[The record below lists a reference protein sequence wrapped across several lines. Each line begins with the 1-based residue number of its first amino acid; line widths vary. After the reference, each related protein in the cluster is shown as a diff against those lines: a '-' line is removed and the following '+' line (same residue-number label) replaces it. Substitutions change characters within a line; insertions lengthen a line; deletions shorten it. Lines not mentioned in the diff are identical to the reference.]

1 MTGGPPPRTLYTVS
15 ALTALLRVHI
25 ESAFSDIWVEGEVS
39 NLRIPTS
46 GHAYFT
52 LKDASSQ
59 IRAVLF
65 RSVGRSQRFALQDG
79 LQLVCRGRLTVY
91 EPRGDYQVIVE
102 YAEPKGVGAL
112 QLAFE
117 QLKARLAAEGLFDQA
132 RKRPL
137 PFLPR
142 RIGVVTS
149 PTGAVIRDIVQVAHK
164 RDPGVTIVLD
174 PVAVQGESAA
184 GEIARA
190 IEELNEMGGFDVLI
204 VGRGGGS
211 LEDLWPFNEEI
222 VARAVAASRVPVV
235 SAVGHEIDFT
245 IADFVADMRAPTPS
259 AAAELVVRDRADLLE
274 RVVGYGD
281 RSVHAVRTVLR
292 DLYARVEAE
301 RRGLLDP
308 TALVARAMQ
317 RRDELEMRL
326 RLTQV
331 NRLKDLRS
339 AVEALRQD
347 VLLRSPLQLIQRGLT
362 MLPHLRMRLQ
372 QRMTVALELWRRSL
386 EDSIGT
392 LHALSPLAIPGPWYN
407 NPGAWAEVA
416 GLPASPP
423 GPAREVGHFPL
434 APGELLCEVQK
445 AADELIRKSGGV

>member
-25 ESAFSDIWVEGEVS
+25 ESAFSDVWVEGEVS

-149 PTGAVIRDIVQVAHK
+149 PTGAAIRDIVQVAHK
-164 RDPGVTIVLD
+164 RDPGITIVLD

-184 GEIARA
+184 GEIAHA

-222 VARAVAASRVPVV
+222 VARGVAASRVPVV

-362 MLPHLRMRLQ
+362 LLPHLRMRLQ

-386 EDSIGT
+386 EEFIGA
-392 LHALSPLAIPGPWYN
+392 LHALSPLAILGRGYSITRRWPELTVLRAASAVVPGEVVHVRL
-407 NPGAWAEVA
+407 GA
-416 GLPASPP
+416 
-423 GPAREVGHFPL
+423 
-434 APGELLCEVQK
+434 GELLCEVQK

>member
-25 ESAFSDIWVEGEVS
+25 ESAFSDVWVEGEVS

-91 EPRGDYQVIVE
+91 EPRGAYQVIVE

-149 PTGAVIRDIVQVAHK
+149 PTGAAIRDIVQVAHK

-174 PVAVQGESAA
+174 PVAVQGQRAA

-190 IEELNEMGGFDVLI
+190 IEELNELGGFDVLV

-211 LEDLWPFNEEI
+211 LEDLWAFNEEL
-222 VARAVAASRVPVV
+222 VARAIAASRIPVV

-245 IADFVADMRAPTPS
+245 IADFVADVRAPTPS
-259 AAAELVVRDRADLLE
+259 AAAELVVRDQQDLLK
-274 RVVGYGD
+274 RLVGYGD
-281 RSVHAVRTVLR
+281 RAVHAVRAVLR
-292 DLYARVEAE
+292 DLGARVEAE

-308 TALVARAMQ
+308 TALVARPMQ
-317 RRDELEMRL
+317 RPDDLEMRP
-326 RLTQV
+326 RFAQGP
-331 NRLKDLRS
+331 RLKDPRS
-339 AVEALRQD
+339 GVGALRREG
-347 VLLRSPLQLIQRGLT
+347 LLRGHLQPTAHGVPLLA
-362 MLPHLRMRLQ
+362 HLRTRQ
-372 QRMTVALELWRRSL
+372 
-386 EDSIGT
+386 
-392 LHALSPLAIPGPWYN
+392 
-407 NPGAWAEVA
+407 
-416 GLPASPP
+416 
-423 GPAREVGHFPL
+423 
-434 APGELLCEVQK
+434 
-445 AADELIRKSGGV
+445 

>member
-15 ALTALLRVHI
+15 ALTVLLRVHI

-52 LKDASSQ
+52 LKDAKSQ

-65 RSVGRSQRFALQDG
+65 RSVGRSLRFAFQDG
-79 LQLVCRGRLTVY
+79 LQLVCRGRVTVY
-91 EPRGDYQVIVE
+91 EPKGDYQVIVE

-149 PTGAVIRDIVQVAHK
+149 PTGAAIRDIVQVAHK
-164 RDPGVTIVLD
+164 RDPGVTIVVN

-184 GEIARA
+184 GEIACA
-190 IEELNEMGGFDVLI
+190 IEELNEMDGFDVLI

-222 VARAVAASRVPVV
+222 VARAIAASRIPVV

-259 AAAELVVRDRADLLE
+259 AAAELVVRDRLELLK
-274 RVVGYGD
+274 RVAGYGD
-281 RSVHAVRTVLR
+281 RAVLAVRTVLR
-292 DLYARVEAE
+292 SLRARVEAE

-317 RRDELEMRL
+317 RRDDLEMRL
-326 RLTQV
+326 RLAQV
-331 NRLKDLRS
+331 NRLKFKWS
-339 AVEALRQD
+339 AVESLRQD
-347 VLLRSPLQLIQRGLT
+347 LLLRSPLQRIQQGLT
-362 MLPHLRMRLQ
+362 LLPHLRMRLQ
-372 QRMTVALELWRRSL
+372 QRMKVALELWRRSF
-386 EDSIGT
+386 EESIAT
-392 LHALSPLAIPGPWYN
+392 LHALSPLAILGRGYSITRRWPELTVLRAASAVAPG
-407 NPGAWAEVA
+407 EVVHV
-416 GLPASPP
+416 
-423 GPAREVGHFPL
+423 RL
-434 APGELLCEVQK
+434 AAGELLCEVQK
-445 AADELIRKSGGV
+445 TANVLIRKPGGV

>member
-1 MTGGPPPRTLYTVS
+1 MTGGPPPRTLYTVT

-25 ESAFSDIWVEGEVS
+25 ESAFSNIWVEGEVS
-39 NLRIPTS
+39 NLRMPTS

-59 IRAVLF
+59 IRSVLF
-65 RSVGRSQRFALQDG
+65 RSVGRSLRFALQDG
-79 LQLVCRGRLTVY
+79 MQLVCRGRVTVY
-91 EPRGDYQVIVE
+91 EPKGDYQVIVD

-137 PFLPR
+137 PFFPR

-149 PTGAVIRDIVQVAHK
+149 ATGAAIRDIVQVAHK
-164 RDPGVTIVLD
+164 RDPGITIMLN

-190 IEELNEMGGFDVLI
+190 IEELNEMGGFDVLV

-211 LEDLWPFNEEI
+211 LEDLWAFNEEL
-222 VARAVAASRVPVV
+222 VARAIAASRIPVV

-245 IADFVADMRAPTPS
+245 IADFVADVRAPTPS
-259 AAAELVVRDRADLLE
+259 AAAELVVRDRQDLLK

-281 RSVHAVRTVLR
+281 RAVHAVRAVLR
-292 DLYARVEAE
+292 DLGARVEAE

-317 RRDELEMRL
+317 RRDDLEMRL
-326 RLTQV
+326 RLAQA

-339 AVEALRQD
+339 GVEALRQE
-347 VLLRSPLQLIQRGLT
+347 VLLRSPLQRIQQGVTL
-362 MLPHLRMRLQ
+362 LPHLRTRLQ
-372 QRMTVALELWRRSL
+372 QRMKVALELGRRSL
-386 EDSIGT
+386 ENSIGT
-392 LHALSPLAIPGPWYN
+392 LHALSPLAILGRGYSITRRWPELTVLRAASAVAPGD
-407 NPGAWAEVA
+407 VVHV
-416 GLPASPP
+416 
-423 GPAREVGHFPL
+423 RL
-434 APGELLCEVQK
+434 AAGELLCEVQK
-445 AADELIRKSGGV
+445 TANELIRESGGV

>member
-25 ESAFSDIWVEGEVS
+25 ESAFSDVWVEGEVS

-149 PTGAVIRDIVQVAHK
+149 PTGAAIRDIVQVAHK
-164 RDPGVTIVLD
+164 RDPGVT
-174 PVAVQGESAA
+174 
-184 GEIARA
+184 
-190 IEELNEMGGFDVLI
+190 
-204 VGRGGGS
+204 
-211 LEDLWPFNEEI
+211 
-222 VARAVAASRVPVV
+222 
-235 SAVGHEIDFT
+235 
-245 IADFVADMRAPTPS
+245 TPI
-259 AAAELVVRDRADLLE
+259 
-274 RVVGYGD
+274 
-281 RSVHAVRTVLR
+281 
-292 DLYARVEAE
+292 
-301 RRGLLDP
+301 RRG
-308 TALVARAMQ
+308 RNGNG
-317 RRDELEMRL
+317 RL
-326 RLTQV
+326 RAWS
-331 NRLKDLRS
+331 NR
-339 AVEALRQD
+339 
-347 VLLRSPLQLIQRGLT
+347 
-362 MLPHLRMRLQ
+362 
-372 QRMTVALELWRRSL
+372 
-386 EDSIGT
+386 
-392 LHALSPLAIPGPWYN
+392 
-407 NPGAWAEVA
+407 
-416 GLPASPP
+416 
-423 GPAREVGHFPL
+423 
-434 APGELLCEVQK
+434 
-445 AADELIRKSGGV
+445 

>member
-1 MTGGPPPRTLYTVS
+1 MTGGPPPRMLYTVS

-25 ESAFSDIWVEGEVS
+25 ESAFSDVWVEGEVS

-46 GHAYFT
+46 GHSYFT

-117 QLKARLAAEGLFDQA
+117 QLKARLDGEGLVDQA

-137 PFLPR
+137 PFFPR

-149 PTGAVIRDIVQVAHK
+149 PTGAAIRDIVQVAHK
-164 RDPGVTIVLD
+164 RDPGVTIVLN

-184 GEIARA
+184 GEIAHA

-292 DLYARVEAE
+292 DLCARVEAE

-362 MLPHLRMRLQ
+362 LLPHLRMRLQ

-386 EDSIGT
+386 EESIGT
-392 LHALSPLAIPGPWYN
+392 LNALSPLAILGRGDSITRRWPELTVLRAASAVAPGE
-407 NPGAWAEVA
+407 GVQV
-416 GLPASPP
+416 
-423 GPAREVGHFPL
+423 RL
-434 APGELLCEVQK
+434 AAGELLCEVQK
-445 AADELIRKSGGV
+445 TANELIRKPGGV

>member
-117 QLKARLAAEGLFDQA
+117 QLKARLAAEGLYDQA

-149 PTGAVIRDIVQVAHK
+149 PTGAAIRDIVQVAHK
-164 RDPGVTIVLD
+164 RDPGVTIVID

-222 VARAVAASRVPVV
+222 VARAVAASRIPVV

-245 IADFVADMRAPTPS
+245 IADFVADVRAPTPS
-259 AAAELVVRDRADLLE
+259 AAAELVVRDRVDLLK

-281 RSVHAVRTVLR
+281 RAVHAIRTVLR

-331 NRLKDLRS
+331 NRLKELRS

-362 MLPHLRMRLQ
+362 LLPHLRMRLQ

-386 EDSIGT
+386 EESIGT
-392 LHALSPLAIPGPWYN
+392 LHALSPLAILGRGYSITRRWPELTVLRAASAVSPG
-407 NPGAWAEVA
+407 EVVQV
-416 GLPASPP
+416 
-423 GPAREVGHFPL
+423 RL
-434 APGELLCEVQK
+434 AAGELLCEVQK
-445 AADELIRKSGGV
+445 TANELIRKPGGV

>member
-65 RSVGRSQRFALQDG
+65 RSVGRSLRFAFQDG
-79 LQLVCRGRLTVY
+79 LQLVCRGRVTVY
-91 EPRGDYQVIVE
+91 EPKGDYQVIVE

-117 QLKARLAAEGLFDQA
+117 QLKARLAAEGLFDPA

-149 PTGAVIRDIVQVAHK
+149 PTGAAIRDIVQVAHK
-164 RDPGVTIVLD
+164 RDPGVTIVLN

-184 GEIARA
+184 GEIACA
-190 IEELNEMGGFDVLI
+190 IEELNKMGGFDVLI

-211 LEDLWPFNEEI
+211 LEDLWPFNEE
-222 VARAVAASRVPVV
+222 VVVRAIAASRIPVV

-259 AAAELVVRDRADLLE
+259 AAAELVVRDRPELLT
-274 RVVGYGD
+274 RVVGLGD
-281 RSVHAVRTVLR
+281 RAVHAIRIVLR
-292 DLYARVEAE
+292 DLCARVEAE

-317 RRDELEMRL
+317 RRDDLEMRM
-326 RLTQV
+326 RLAQV
-331 NRLKDLRS
+331 NRLKGLRS

-347 VLLRSPLQLIQRGLT
+347 
-362 MLPHLRMRLQ
+362 
-372 QRMTVALELWRRSL
+372 
-386 EDSIGT
+386 
-392 LHALSPLAIPGPWYN
+392 
-407 NPGAWAEVA
+407 
-416 GLPASPP
+416 
-423 GPAREVGHFPL
+423 
-434 APGELLCEVQK
+434 
-445 AADELIRKSGGV
+445 

>member
-149 PTGAVIRDIVQVAHK
+149 PTGAAIRDIVQVAHK
-164 RDPGVTIVLD
+164 RDPGLTLRLD
-174 PVAVQGESAA
+174 PSRRRRPPNWWCETGPTSSSGSSA
-184 GEIARA
+184 
-190 IEELNEMGGFDVLI
+190 MGTAPCMPSGPSSGICTRVWKPSD
-204 VGRGGGS
+204 
-211 LEDLWPFNEEI
+211 
-222 VARAVAASRVPVV
+222 AASSIRPR
-235 SAVGHEIDFT
+235 SW
-245 IADFVADMRAPTPS
+245 RAPCS
-259 AAAELVVRDRADLLE
+259 AETSWKCDCA
-274 RVVGYGD
+274 
-281 RSVHAVRTVLR
+281 
-292 DLYARVEAE
+292 
-301 RRGLLDP
+301 
-308 TALVARAMQ
+308 
-317 RRDELEMRL
+317 
-326 RLTQV
+326 
-331 NRLKDLRS
+331 
-339 AVEALRQD
+339 
-347 VLLRSPLQLIQRGLT
+347 
-362 MLPHLRMRLQ
+362 
-372 QRMTVALELWRRSL
+372 
-386 EDSIGT
+386 
-392 LHALSPLAIPGPWYN
+392 
-407 NPGAWAEVA
+407 
-416 GLPASPP
+416 
-423 GPAREVGHFPL
+423 
-434 APGELLCEVQK
+434 
-445 AADELIRKSGGV
+445 

>member
-149 PTGAVIRDIVQVAHK
+149 PTGAAIRDIVQVAHK
-164 RDPGVTIVLD
+164 RDPGITIVLD

-184 GEIARA
+184 GRSRTSGRSTRRSSPGPSRRRA
-190 IEELNEMGGFDVLI
+190 F
-204 VGRGGGS
+204 
-211 LEDLWPFNEEI
+211 
-222 VARAVAASRVPVV
+222 
-235 SAVGHEIDFT
+235 
-245 IADFVADMRAPTPS
+245 PS
-259 AAAELVVRDRADLLE
+259 YRPW
-274 RVVGYGD
+274 GT
-281 RSVHAVRTVLR
+281 RSI
-292 DLYARVEAE
+292 
-301 RRGLLDP
+301 
-308 TALVARAMQ
+308 
-317 RRDELEMRL
+317 
-326 RLTQV
+326 
-331 NRLKDLRS
+331 
-339 AVEALRQD
+339 
-347 VLLRSPLQLIQRGLT
+347 LRSPTSSPTCEPPRRRRPPNWWCETGPT
-362 MLPHLRMRLQ
+362 SSSGSSAMG
-372 QRMTVALELWRRSL
+372 TVPCMPS
-386 EDSIGT
+386 
-392 LHALSPLAIPGPWYN
+392 GP
-407 NPGAWAEVA
+407 
-416 GLPASPP
+416 
-423 GPAREVGHFPL
+423 
-434 APGELLCEVQK
+434 
-445 AADELIRKSGGV
+445 